1 LSNSFDRSAWYDPTV
16 SRPEE
21 PLEHVTADSTP
32 SARPGAYL
40 ESLVVGLRE
49 QGRRAVS
56 AFQSRPRPPAAPFD
70 GWSFLWRPALLGFV
84 ALVSIGVGSSFSNS
98 PFKFES
104 PGAWFFGVPTRPVN
118 LWSTPKSTTL
128 LLGITLVYGGLVLLM
143 RVWVRLAGVCYRHP
157 GAPIRKLSWILV
169 LWVLPML
176 VIAPIF
182 SRDVFSY
189 AAQGEMMTRHL
200 SPYKFGPW
208 TLGSGPYPTG
218 VDPLWTNVPSAYG
231 PLFLSVDGWIAAATG
246 HSALWTVVGLRLLEV
261 LAVVIL
267 AFAVPVLARAMSVD
281 AGNAFVLCLLN
292 PLTILTLVG
301 GAHNDALMV
310 ALLVAGLALAVRKHP
325 VLGLIACAMAA
336 SIKAPAILGSVYIA
350 WMWLGP
356 KLPVRMRLRPLALGV
371 LLSGAVLE
379 AFTMMSG
386 LGYGWIR
393 NLETPGRVVSWMSPA
408 TGVGMGFSAISHL
421 FGTGM
426 STATGISISRT
437 IGLGLAAVL
446 VVWLLF
452 NADRIGWMK
461 ALGFSLLAL
470 VVLGP
475 VVQPWYLTW
484 GLVLLAP
491 MATGRLRIS
500 VIALSVISP
509 FVGLPGG
516 RELLKG
522 IVHAPMV
529 ETGLV
534 LFLLWALLGA
544 PLGRWTTYGRRPVP
558 LLEGVGVGAV
568 ALHSAGLQ
576 QTLQLDHVQPTPVLA
591 PNLSF
596 HADEREATGFV

>member
-1 LSNSFDRSAWYDPTV
+1 M
-16 SRPEE
+16 
-21 PLEHVTADSTP
+21 TADSTP

-40 ESLVVGLRE
+40 EGLVVGLR
-49 QGRRAVS
+49 QQSRRAINAV
-56 AFQSRPRPPAAPFD
+56 QSRPRPPAATFE
-70 GWSFLWRPALLGFV
+70 GWDFLWRPALLGFV
-84 ALVSIGVGSSFSNS
+84 ALVSIAVGSSFSNS
-98 PFKFES
+98 PFKLEW
-104 PGAWFFGVPTRPVN
+104 PGTWFFGVPTKPVPP
-118 LWSTPKSTTL
+118 LWTPRSTTL

-143 RVWVRLAGVCYRHP
+143 RVWVRLADVCFRHP
-157 GAPIRKLSWILV
+157 GAPIGKLKWILV

-189 AAQGEMMTRHL
+189 AAQGEMMTRGI
-200 SPYKFGPW
+200 SPYVFGPHI
-208 TLGSGPYPTG
+208 LGSGPYPIA
-218 VDPLWTNVPSAYG
+218 VDPLWNNVPSAYG
-231 PLFLSVDGWIAAATG
+231 PLFLTVDGWIAAVTG

-267 AFAVPVLARAMSVD
+267 AVAVPVLARAMSLD

-325 VLGLIACAMAA
+325 VLGIIVCAMAA

-356 KLPVRMRLRPLALGV
+356 KVPVRLRLRPLVLGAL
-371 LLSGAVLE
+371 LTGAVLE
-379 AFTMMSG
+379 AFTLMSG

-393 NLETPGRVVSWMSPA
+393 NLETPGTVVSWMSPA
-408 TGVGMGFSAISHL
+408 TGVGMGFAAISHL
-421 FGTGM
+421 FGTGI
-426 STATGISISRT
+426 STTAGISISRT
-437 IGLGLAAVL
+437 LGLGLAAAVI
-446 VVWLLF
+446 VWLLF
-452 NADRIGWMK
+452 NADRIGWLK

-484 GLVLLAP
+484 GLLLLAP
-491 MATGRLRIS
+491 VATGRLRLS
-500 VIALSVISP
+500 VIALSVLSP

-516 RELLKG
+516 RDLLRG
-522 IVHAPMV
+522 IVHAPMI
-529 ETGLV
+529 ETGVV

-544 PLGRWTTYGRRPVP
+544 PLGRWTTFGRRPEPV
-558 LLEGVGVGAV
+558 L
-568 ALHSAGLQ
+568 AGLGSGSLVFGRSALQ
-576 QTLQLDHVQPTPVLA
+576 QPLQLDHVQPPTVLA
-591 PNLSF
+591 PNLAF